1 MDIIF
6 KNICAK
12 GTFYNDKS
20 PRYNEAG
27 AHVICDRC
35 KREHVTEY
43 KGLEEYE
50 YDLCIPCVDLINHAM
65 CNRESVQTVIS
76 HNTCIQNKKP
86 LTEHE
91 QLLAESVYDGYR
103 NRNRYSDLTLMEQD
117 MYECDHETK
126 LDTELKLLEAPKSE
140 SMSRMEQKIYE
151 RSLKGTNDSVTR
163 MEQGMYSTSGLTR
176 MEQGMYSTSG
186 LTRMEQGIYNKV
198 KYLFNQ
204 SNSEV
209 TRMEQNMYREK
220 K

>member
-6 KNICAK
+6 KNICTK

-35 KREHVTEY
+35 KREYITEY

-76 HNTCIQNKKP
+76 HNTCVQNKKP

-91 QLLAESVYDGYR
+91 QLLAKSVYDRY
-103 NRNRYSDLTLMEQD
+103 RYSDLTLMEQD
-117 MYECDHETK
+117 MYEYDHEK
-126 LDTELKLLEAPKSE
+126 QSDTELKLLEAPKSE
-140 SMSRMEQKIYE
+140 SMSRMEQKLYE
-151 RSLKGTNDSVTR
+151 RSLKGTNDIMTR
-163 MEQGMYSTSGLTR
+163 MEQGIYSTSK
-176 MEQGMYSTSG
+176 

-204 SNSEV
+204 SDGEV

>member
-35 KREHVTEY
+35 KREYITEY

-76 HNTCIQNKKP
+76 HNTCVQNKKP

-91 QLLAESVYDGYR
+91 QLLAKSVYDRY
-103 NRNRYSDLTLMEQD
+103 RYSDLTLMEQD
-117 MYECDHETK
+117 MYEYDHEK
-126 LDTELKLLEAPKSE
+126 QSDTELKLLEAPKSE
-140 SMSRMEQKIYE
+140 SMSRMEQKLYE
-151 RSLKGTNDSVTR
+151 RSLKGTNDIVTR
-163 MEQGMYSTSGLTR
+163 MEQGIYSTSK
-176 MEQGMYSTSG
+176 

-204 SNSEV
+204 SDGEV